1 MPHFD
6 VLLHG
11 KGISVPAID
20 GSGDP
25 MLGFLTSRAVTA
37 KDAQAAGQV
46 AISLVASEW
55 AQGPHA
61 SSNRGVSPVV
71 IAEEVTEIG
80 WLKRLLSRRRGYAF
94 YTDAEDEGHDPS
106 SAA

>member
-1 MPHFD
+1 VPHFV

-37 KDAQAAGQV
+37 KDAQAASQA
-46 AISLVASEW
+46 AITLVAREW
-55 AQGPHA
+55 ARGPHA
-61 SSNRGVSPVV
+61 SANRGVSPVV

-94 YTDAEDEGHDPS
+94 YSDAEDEDHDSS